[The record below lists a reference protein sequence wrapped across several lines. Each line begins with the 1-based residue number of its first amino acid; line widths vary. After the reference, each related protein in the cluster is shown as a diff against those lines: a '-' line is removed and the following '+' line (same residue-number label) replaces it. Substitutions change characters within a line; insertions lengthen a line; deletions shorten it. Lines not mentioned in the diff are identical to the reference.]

1 MRCDASSE
9 SHRFFFVVR
18 SLCTSFFFVGRMR
31 KRMRLKRNMLAAMRR
46 LRATGS
52 LSVGVFFYLFIQ
64 GRMSTRLKRLE
75 HRSRLRCPRRCVCVC
90 GFVRES
96 SRLRCPR
103 RCVCEGWFERE
114 CVLRAVDASDSPQL
128 KVLLRRF
135 KALFQRYSGAVRRC

>member
-1 MRCDASSE
+1 MCSPVAWGSESCAGRTEEEADMRCDASSE

-18 SLCTSFFFVGRMR
+18 SLCTSLFFVGLMR
-31 KRMRLKRNMLAAMRR
+31 KRMRLKRNIFAAMRR

-75 HRSRLRCPRRCVCVC
+75 HRSRLRCPRRCVC
-90 GFVRES
+90 
-96 SRLRCPR
+96 
-103 RCVCEGWFERE
+103 EGGFERE

-128 KVLLRRF
+128 KVLLRR
-135 KALFQRYSGAVRRC
+135 Y